1 MTITIFLI
9 PTTGEIV
16 VLNLYLICW
25 KMPVMDFLCTLMMDN
40 EIRDRIESVL
50 GESVAVSSS
59 VGGGSIA
66 DSKIIETKS
75 GRRYFLKTGFN
86 SSMFINEAN
95 GLKELQKANCITV
108 PEIIAA
114 DKQFLLLE
122 LILPGRR
129 SSDFWS
135 VFGEQFAQL
144 HQFTNDSFGFYENNF
159 IGATPQFNIAVGE
172 EKTDWVEFYFNKR
185 LLPQFKL
192 AEKGGYA
199 REEFRRAFLVVEAK
213 LEQILKGSEEPPSL
227 LHGDLW
233 SGNFMIGT
241 EGEPVLIDPAVCY
254 GHREADLAMTYL
266 FGGFSDEF
274 YNAYMSAYPLKKGWE
289 YRINIYKLYHVLNHL
304 NLFGTGYYGQA
315 IALMEYYR

>member
-1 MTITIFLI
+1 M
-9 PTTGEIV
+9 
-16 VLNLYLICW
+16 N
-25 KMPVMDFLCTLMMDN
+25 N
-40 EIRDRIESVL
+40 EIKDRVESVI
-50 GESVAVSSS
+50 GEAVKVSSY

-75 GRRYFLKTGFN
+75 GKRYFLKTGFN
-86 SSMFINEAN
+86 STMFINEAN

-108 PEIIAA
+108 PKIIAA

-129 SSDFWS
+129 SRDFWS
-135 VFGEQFAQL
+135 IFGEQFALL
-144 HQFTNDSFGFYENNF
+144 HQYTNNSFGFYENNF
-159 IGATPQFNIAVGE
+159 IGATPQLNIAEGN

-185 LLPQFKL
+185 LLPQYKL
-192 AEKGGYA
+192 AEKNGYA
-199 REEFRRAFLVVEAK
+199 REEFRRAFSVVEAK
-213 LEQILKGSEEPPSL
+213 LEQVLEGSEEFPVL

-233 SGNFMIGT
+233 SGNFMTGT
-241 EGEPVLIDPAVCY
+241 AGEPVLIDPAVYY

-274 YNAYMSAYPLKKGWE
+274 YNSYMSVYPLKEGWE
-289 YRINIYKLYHVLNHL
+289 HRINIYKLYHVLNHL

-315 IALMEYYR
+315 VGLMEYYR